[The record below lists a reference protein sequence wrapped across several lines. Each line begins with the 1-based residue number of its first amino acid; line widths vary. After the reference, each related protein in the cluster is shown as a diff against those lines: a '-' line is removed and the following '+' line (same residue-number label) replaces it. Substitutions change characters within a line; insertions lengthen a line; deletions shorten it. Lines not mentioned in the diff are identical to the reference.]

1 MKKIILIMCGLALV
15 SQSCEKVLE
24 EKVVSN
30 ITPEYY
36 KSAAGFEDAVKASYE
51 PLRSFYGSQR
61 GFTLTVFGTDTYTK
75 GADGGYK
82 SINDYTPDFNSQIDY
97 IRDLWNDFYRAINT
111 TNTVIDRAPGANV
124 AVALKAQ
131 RVAEARFLRAHYYFI
146 LVQTFGPIH
155 LSLKETL
162 DIQTTATRAPVKD
175 VYDAIVSDLE
185 FAITTLPVRQND
197 YGRASKAAAEHMLSK
212 VLLTR
217 ASIPSAAKADDYQRA
232 AVLAKS
238 VIANYGLRLLPVFA
252 DVFDQTKQEHSE
264 VVWAVQYTSDLLTNG
279 IGNSGHLYF
288 VMEYDAGHRGTQR
301 DVANGRPF
309 KRFKPTMFTL
319 DLFDRTKDSRYN
331 ASFKQ
336 VFLANNAATL
346 APGMKLGDTAIFV
359 SPVNVSAAVKA
370 TKNYRIIDR
379 AEVLSLGNYRYFP
392 TLTKFLDPLRPSV
405 QEERGS
411 RDFMVARLAE
421 TYLIASEALFRSG
434 NITEALTFMN
444 TLRRRAALPGRESA
458 MEISASELNMD
469 FILDERGRELLGEMD
484 RWFDLVRTGTLV
496 DRVRKHNPDAAPNIQ
511 AHHILRPIPS
521 DQIDRTEGGKASF
534 PQNPGY

>member
-1 MKKIILIMCGLALV
+1 MKKIILIMCCLALV

-197 YGRASKAAAEHMLSK
+197 YGRASKAAAEHLLAK

-217 ASIPSAAKADDYQRA
+217 ASIPSAAKPDDYRRA

-309 KRFKPTMFTL
+309 KRFKPTMYTL

-458 MEISASELNMD
+458 MEITASELNMD

>member
-1 MKKIILIMCGLALV
+1 MKKIILIMCCLALV

-24 EKVVSN
+24 EKVISN

-197 YGRASKAAAEHMLSK
+197 YGRATKAAAEHMLSK

-217 ASIPSAAKADDYQRA
+217 ASIPSAAKPDDYQRA

>member
-1 MKKIILIMCGLALV
+1 MKKIILTLCCLALI
-15 SQSCEKVLE
+15 SQSCKKVLE
-24 EKVVSN
+24 EDIVSN

-36 KSAAGFEDAVKASYE
+36 KTAAGFEDAVKASYE

-75 GADGGYK
+75 GADGNYK
-82 SINDYTPDFNSQIDY
+82 DLNDYKPGLNSQVDY

-111 TNTVIDRAPGANV
+111 TNTVIDRAETANV
-124 AVALKAQ
+124 SAVLKAQ

-155 LSLKETL
+155 LSLKETTE
-162 DIQTTATRAPVKD
+162 IQTTATRAPVKS

-185 FAITTLPVRQND
+185 FAVTTLPAKQND
-197 YGRASKAAAEHMLSK
+197 YGRASKAAAEHMLAK

-217 ASIPSAAKADDYQRA
+217 ASIPGAAKADDYQRS

-238 VIANYGLRLLPVFA
+238 VIANYGLKLLPVFA
-252 DVFDQTKQEHSE
+252 DVFDQAKQEHSE
-264 VVWAVQYTSDLLTNG
+264 VVFAVQYSTDLLTNG
-279 IGNSGHLYF
+279 GGNSGHLYF
-288 VMEYDAGHRGTQR
+288 LMEYDAGIKGTQR

-309 KRFKPTMFTL
+309 KRFKPTMYTL

-336 VFLANNAATL
+336 VFLANNPATL
-346 APGMKLGDTAIFV
+346 ATGMKIGDTAIYV
-359 SPVNVSAAVKA
+359 APDNVSAAVKA
-370 TKNYRIIDR
+370 SKNYRLIDR
-379 AEVLSLGNYRYFP
+379 AEVLSSGNYRYFP
-392 TLTKFLDPLRPSV
+392 SLSKFLDPLRPSV

-421 TYLIASEALFRSG
+421 TYLIASEALLKSG

-444 TLRRRAALPGRESA
+444 TLRRRAALPGKESA
-458 MEISASELNMD
+458 MEITAAQLNMD
-469 FILDERGRELLGEMD
+469 FILDERGRELL
-484 RWFDLVRTGTLV
+484 
-496 DRVRKHNPDAAPNIQ
+496 
-511 AHHILRPIPS
+511 
-521 DQIDRTEGGKASF
+521 
-534 PQNPGY
+534 

>member
-1 MKKIILIMCGLALV
+1 MKKIILIMCCLALV

-24 EKVVSN
+24 EKVISN

-197 YGRASKAAAEHMLSK
+197 YGRATKAAAEHMLSK

-217 ASIPSAAKADDYQRA
+217 ASIPSAAKPDDYQRA

-309 KRFKPTMFTL
+309 KRFKPTMYTL

-521 DQIDRTEGGKASF
+521 DQIDRTDGGKASF

>member
-1 MKKIILIMCGLALV
+1 MCCLALV

-162 DIQTTATRAPVKD
+162 YIQTTATRAPVKD

-197 YGRASKAAAEHMLSK
+197 YGRASKAAAEHLLAK

-217 ASIPSAAKADDYQRA
+217 ASIPSAAKPDDYQRA

-309 KRFKPTMFTL
+309 KRFKPTMYTL

-370 TKNYRIIDR
+370 TKNYRTIDR

>member
-1 MKKIILIMCGLALV
+1 MKKIILIMCCLALV

>member
-1 MKKIILIMCGLALV
+1 MKKIILIMCCLALV

-217 ASIPSAAKADDYQRA
+217 ASIPSAAKPDDYQRA

-309 KRFKPTMFTL
+309 KRFKPTMYTL